1 MWVMETDPRFT
12 PHRALAPY
20 YQKHEDKQAFLR
32 TIFDESAAH
41 YERIVGWGFFGT
53 GNWYRRGALKRA
65 GLQAGMQV
73 VDVASGT
80 GTTARVAADLT
91 GGPEYVTCVD
101 PSLGMLQESE
111 RRLRARHVQGT
122 ADSIPLPDATFD
134 FLSMGFALR
143 HVENLK
149 SAFAEFQRVLKPSGR
164 LLIMEIT
171 KPKGRF
177 AARLMRLYF
186 RDIMPRFAHLL
197 TGSRKAAYLME
208 YYWETM
214 DQMVDPECVL
224 EALASAGLEEPRR
237 HAIGSVFSEYTAAK
251 R

>member
-1 MWVMETDPRFT
+1 METDPRFT

-20 YQKHEDKQAFLR
+20 YQTQEDKQAFLR
-32 TIFDESAAH
+32 TIFDESAAY

-53 GNWYRRGALKRA
+53 GNWYRRAALKRA
-65 GLQAGMQV
+65 GLETGMQV

-80 GTTARVAADLT
+80 GTTARVAADLA
-91 GGPEYVTCVD
+91 GGPQYVTCVD
-101 PSLGMLQESE
+101 PSAGMLRESE
-111 RRLRARHVQGT
+111 RRLPARHVQGT
-122 ADSIPLPDATFD
+122 ADVIPLPDAAFD

-149 SAFAEFQRVLKPSGR
+149 SAFAEFQRVLKPGGR

-171 KPKGRF
+171 KPNGRF
-177 AARLMRLYF
+177 AAGLMRLYF
-186 RDIMPRFAHLL
+186 RDLMPRFARLL
-197 TGSRKAAYLME
+197 TGSKKAAYLME

-214 DQMVDPECVL
+214 DQMVDPERVL

-237 HAIGSVFSEYTAAK
+237 RVIGNVFSEYTATK

>member
-1 MWVMETDPRFT
+1 MKRDPRFT

-20 YQKHEDKQAFLR
+20 YRKEEDKQAFLR
-32 TIFDESAAH
+32 AIFDESAAH

-53 GNWYRRGALKRA
+53 GNRYRRQALKRA
-65 GLQAGMQV
+65 GLRAGMQV
-73 VDVASGT
+73 VDVAAGT
-80 GTTARVAADLT
+80 GTTARVAAELA
-91 GGPEYVTCVD
+91 GGPQYVTCVD
-101 PSLGMLQESE
+101 PSLGMLQESG
-111 RRLRARHVQGT
+111 RGLPARHVQGS

-149 SAFAEFQRVLKPSGR
+149 SAFTEFHRVLKPGGR

-177 AARLMRLYF
+177 AGSLMRLYF
-186 RDIMPRFAHLL
+186 RDIMPRFARLL
-197 TGSRKAAYLME
+197 TGSRQAARLME

-214 DQMVDPECVL
+214 DQMVGPGHVL
-224 EALASAGLEEPRR
+224 EALVSAGLEQPRR
-237 HAIGSVFSEYTAAK
+237 HVVGSVFSEYTAIK